1 MWKFLSNIILK
12 NRIVIIIM
20 ITALT
25 VFMAQKGREAKLSYS
40 MAKLLPND
48 HQVSVDYNDFLNKYG
63 SQNVLVIAVEDSLIT
78 TLSHLKKWDKVSES
92 IKNING
98 IEQIISFSNLPIL
111 QKDADEKKF
120 TVKKWFSEDIQTEEE
135 FQKALAIYQSQPFFK
150 GLINSEDNKVTT
162 LLITL
167 DEEMIRSSKRE
178 ILISSI
184 KDLVDNYSTDFG
196 VKAHYSGL
204 PYIRTVHSVKVKNEI
219 SMFILFTLLI
229 TALILYLFFRSFK
242 ATISSIIVVIIGVIF
257 SFGSIALIGYEI
269 SILMAL
275 VPPVLIVIG
284 IPNCIFL
291 INKFHSEFRLS
302 KNKED
307 ALSKMIQKIG
317 NITLLTNVTTAS
329 GFAAFILTNSETLQE
344 FGVIA
349 SLNIL
354 FIFLLSLFIIPI
366 YFSFSSAP
374 KKRHT
379 QHLDKKWLNN
389 LVQYLAYLVKY
400 KRKHIYV
407 ITVVLI
413 VVGFFGIIQLKTT
426 GNITD
431 DLPKDQALYKD
442 LKFLESNFGGVLP
455 LEVLVNTKKKNGLL
469 KSYNL
474 RKIEK
479 LSDVLETYP
488 EFSKPSSYIDAV
500 KYSKQAF
507 YNGDSTYYSLPNSQE
522 QRVILS
528 YLKNS
533 SEGLGFGNLLMDS
546 LKQEARISLR
556 VADISTSK
564 MDSIFDSLLP
574 KINEI
579 FDPEKYDVTI
589 TGTSIVFLN
598 GTKFLIKNLVLSL
611 LLVIILI
618 SIFMAWMFNSFRM
631 VVVSIIPNLI
641 PLLLTGAIMGYFG
654 IALKPSTILVFSI
667 AFGISV
673 DDTIHFLAKY
683 RQELL
688 MNNWNIRKS
697 VFSALNETGVSMF
710 YTSVVL
716 FFGFFIFV
724 ASDFGGTIALG
735 LLVSITLMLAMLSN
749 LLLLPALLLS
759 LEKIINYEAFQE
771 PLLDTFDEEE
781 DVELDELKVKRKEK
795 QS

>member
-1 MWKFLSNIILK
+1 MWKFLSNFILK

-120 TVKKWFSEDIQTEEE
+120 TVKKWFSEGIQTEEE
-135 FQKALAIYQSQPFFK
+135 FQKALTIYQSQPFFK

-257 SFGSIALIGYEI
+257 SFGSIALMGYEI

-379 QHLDKKWLNN
+379 QHLDKKWINN

-426 GNITD
+426 GNITE
-431 DLPKDQALYKD
+431 DLPKEQALYQD

-589 TGTSIVFLN
+589 TGASIVFLN

-795 QS
+795 

>member
-63 SQNVLVIAVEDSLIT
+63 SQNVLVIAVEDSLMT

-111 QKDADEKKF
+111 QKDVDEKKF

-150 GLINSEDNKVTT
+150 GLINSEENKVTT

-178 ILISSI
+178 ILIFSI
-184 KDLVDNYSTDFG
+184 KALVDNYSTDFG

-204 PYIRTVHSVKVKNEI
+204 PYIRTVDSVKVKNEI

-229 TALILYLFFRSFK
+229 TALILFLFFRSFK

-257 SFGSIALIGYEI
+257 SFGSIALMGYEI

-379 QHLDKKWLNN
+379 QHLDKKWINN

-426 GNITD
+426 GNITE
-431 DLPKDQALYKD
+431 DLPKEQALYQD

-611 LLVIILI
+611 LLVIVLI

-781 DVELDELKVKRKEK
+781 DIELDELKVKRKEK
-795 QS
+795 

>member
-150 GLINSEDNKVTT
+150 GLINSEENKVTT

-178 ILISSI
+178 ILIFSI

-204 PYIRTVHSVKVKNEI
+204 PYIRTVDSVKVKNEI

-229 TALILYLFFRSFK
+229 TALILFLFFRSFK

-257 SFGSIALIGYEI
+257 SFGSIALMGYEI

-379 QHLDKKWLNN
+379 QHLDKKWINN

-426 GNITD
+426 GNITE
-431 DLPKDQALYKD
+431 DLPKEQALYQD

-522 QRVILS
+522 QRVISS

-611 LLVIILI
+611 LLVIVLI

-781 DVELDELKVKRKEK
+781 DIELDELKVKRKEK
-795 QS
+795 

>member
-1 MWKFLSNIILK
+1 MWKFLSNFILK

-48 HQVSVDYNDFLNKYG
+48 HQVSIDYNDFLNKYG

-92 IKNING
+92 IRKING
-98 IEQIISFSNLPIL
+98 IEQIISFSTLPIL

-135 FQKALAIYQSQPFFK
+135 FQKVLAIYQSQPLFK

-178 ILISSI
+178 ILIFSI

-196 VKAHYSGL
+196 VKAHYTGL
-204 PYIRTVHSVKVKNEI
+204 PYIRTVDSVKVKNEI

-257 SFGSIALIGYEI
+257 SFGSIALIGYDI

-379 QHLDKKWLNN
+379 HHLDKKWINN

-426 GNITD
+426 GNITE
-431 DLPKDQALYKD
+431 DLPKEQALYQD

-500 KYSKQAF
+500 KYGKQAF

-533 SEGLGFGNLLMDS
+533 SEGLGFGNMLMDS

-697 VFSALNETGVSMF
+697 VFSALHETGVSMF

-795 QS
+795 

>member
-1 MWKFLSNIILK
+1 MWKFLSNFILK

-150 GLINSEDNKVTT
+150 GLINSEENKVTT

-229 TALILYLFFRSFK
+229 TALILFLFFRSFK

-257 SFGSIALIGYEI
+257 SFGSIALMGYEI

-379 QHLDKKWLNN
+379 QHLDKKWINN

-426 GNITD
+426 GNITE
-431 DLPKDQALYKD
+431 DLPKEQALYQD

-500 KYSKQAF
+500 KCSKQAF
-507 YNGDSTYYSLPNSQE
+507 YNGDSTYYSLPNNQE
-522 QRVILS
+522 QRVILG

-611 LLVIILI
+611 LLVIVLI

-781 DVELDELKVKRKEK
+781 DIELDELKVKRKEK
-795 QS
+795 

>member
-1 MWKFLSNIILK
+1 MWKFLSNFILK

-120 TVKKWFSEDIQTEEE
+120 TVKKWFSEGIQTEEE
-135 FQKALAIYQSQPFFK
+135 FQKALTIYQSQPFFK

-349 SLNIL
+349 SLNII

-379 QHLDKKWLNN
+379 QHLDKKWINN

-426 GNITD
+426 GNITE
-431 DLPKDQALYKD
+431 DLPKEQALYQD

-528 YLKNS
+528 YLKSS

-795 QS
+795 

>member
-92 IKNING
+92 IKKING

-150 GLINSEDNKVTT
+150 GLINSEENKVTT

-178 ILISSI
+178 ILIFSI

-204 PYIRTVHSVKVKNEI
+204 PYIRTVDSVKVKNEI

-229 TALILYLFFRSFK
+229 TALILFLFFRSFK

-257 SFGSIALIGYEI
+257 SFGSIALMGYEI

-379 QHLDKKWLNN
+379 QHLDKKWINN

-426 GNITD
+426 GNITE
-431 DLPKDQALYKD
+431 DLPKEQALYQD

-522 QRVILS
+522 QRVISS

-781 DVELDELKVKRKEK
+781 DIELDELKVKRKEK
-795 QS
+795 

>member
-1 MWKFLSNIILK
+1 MWKFLSNFILK

-120 TVKKWFSEDIQTEEE
+120 TVKKWFSEDLQTEEE

-196 VKAHYSGL
+196 VKAYYSGL
-204 PYIRTVHSVKVKNEI
+204 PYIRTVDSVKVKNEI

-257 SFGSIALIGYEI
+257 SFGSIALIGYDI

-379 QHLDKKWLNN
+379 QHLDKKWINN

-426 GNITD
+426 GNITE
-431 DLPKDQALYKD
+431 DLPKEQALYQD

-500 KYSKQAF
+500 KYGKQAF

-735 LLVSITLMLAMLSN
+735 FLVSITLMLAMLSN

-795 QS
+795 

>member
-1 MWKFLSNIILK
+1 MWKFLSNFILK

-150 GLINSEDNKVTT
+150 GLINSEENKVTT

-178 ILISSI
+178 ILIFSI

-204 PYIRTVHSVKVKNEI
+204 PYIRTVDSVKVKNEI

-229 TALILYLFFRSFK
+229 TALILFLFFRSFK

-257 SFGSIALIGYEI
+257 SFGSIALMGYEI

-379 QHLDKKWLNN
+379 QHLDKKWINN

-426 GNITD
+426 GNITE
-431 DLPKDQALYKD
+431 DLPKEQALYQD

-500 KYSKQAF
+500 KCSKQAF
-507 YNGDSTYYSLPNSQE
+507 YNGDSTYYSLPNNQE
-522 QRVILS
+522 QRVILG

-611 LLVIILI
+611 LLVIVLI

-781 DVELDELKVKRKEK
+781 DIELDELKVKRKEK
-795 QS
+795 

>member
-92 IKNING
+92 IKKING

-120 TVKKWFSEDIQTEEE
+120 TIKKWFSEDIQTEEE

-150 GLINSEDNKVTT
+150 GLINSEENKVTT

-178 ILISSI
+178 ILIFSI

-204 PYIRTVHSVKVKNEI
+204 PYIRTVDSVKVKNEI

-229 TALILYLFFRSFK
+229 TALILFLFFRSFK

-257 SFGSIALIGYEI
+257 SFGSIALMGYEI

-379 QHLDKKWLNN
+379 QHLDKKWINN

-426 GNITD
+426 GNITE
-431 DLPKDQALYKD
+431 DLPKEQALYQD

-522 QRVILS
+522 QRVISS

-589 TGTSIVFLN
+589 TGASIVFLN

-611 LLVIILI
+611 LLVVILI

-781 DVELDELKVKRKEK
+781 DIELDELKVKRKEK
-795 QS
+795 

>member
-92 IKNING
+92 IKKING

-150 GLINSEDNKVTT
+150 GLINSEENKVTT

-178 ILISSI
+178 ILIFSI

-204 PYIRTVHSVKVKNEI
+204 PYIRTVDSVKVKNEI

-229 TALILYLFFRSFK
+229 TALILFLFFRSFK

-257 SFGSIALIGYEI
+257 SFGSIALMGYEI

-379 QHLDKKWLNN
+379 QHLDKKWINN

-426 GNITD
+426 GNITE
-431 DLPKDQALYKD
+431 DLPKEQALYQD

-522 QRVILS
+522 QRVISS

-589 TGTSIVFLN
+589 TGASIVFLN

-611 LLVIILI
+611 LLVIVLI

-781 DVELDELKVKRKEK
+781 DIELDELKVKRKEK
-795 QS
+795 